1 MDRLASPNNL
11 GLDDL
16 KALWNSIL
24 DCVLSQDRIS
34 WLAFFDARLDSLHGQ
49 TLTLDFRDSQK
60 LSGEH
65 DFKSVRTTRQ
75 VELLKSAIF
84 QITGLSLEIL
94 EK

>member
-1 MDRLASPNNL
+1 MDRHVSPNDL

-16 KALWNSIL
+16 KVLWNSIL
-24 DCVLSQDRIS
+24 DCVLAQDRIS
-34 WLAFFDARLDSLHGQ
+34 WLAFFDARLDSLNGQ
-49 TLTLDFRDSQK
+49 TLILDFRDSQK

-75 VELLKSAIF
+75 MDLLKSAIF
-84 QITGLSLEIL
+84 QITGLSVEIL